1 MKVVGGWWLV
11 VGGALIATLVAC
23 GERSRAPNVP
33 LLDRPAAID
42 KREGD
47 AVDAARTL
55 YRSGLYDKARVAAA
69 ELSANG
75 SRHPDLLY
83 LQAMLATQAGDFA
96 GAVPWCEQ
104 AIAAS
109 PLWAEPRILLAQSW
123 LKLERFAAAES
134 VFDDIERL
142 APRGPW
148 GPYGVAAIAAQR
160 GDLGRAATQVEVAL
174 ERDPDHLP
182 SIGLAA
188 HLAKQSGNAKREEEM
203 MARIVRLTPD
213 EAGAWARLGELAQA
227 ANRLEDARRAYERA
241 YGYEARTS
249 WAKALADLAQRRG
262 DLNEA
267 ARWRRAAG
275 QNTPTDRDLT
285 PELPC

>member
-1 MKVVGGWWLV
+1 MKLVGVYCLIVVALV
-11 VGGALIATLVAC
+11 GC

-42 KREGD
+42 KREGE

-55 YRSGLYDKARVAAA
+55 YRSGLYDKARTAAA

-75 SRHPDLLY
+75 CRHPDLLY
-83 LQAMLATQAGDFA
+83 LQALLATQAGNFTE
-96 GAVPWCEQ
+96 AVTWCEQ

-109 PLWAEPRILLAQSW
+109 PLWPEPRILLAQSW

-134 VFDDIERL
+134 VFADIERL
-142 APRGPW
+142 APHGPW

-160 GDLGRAATQVEVAL
+160 GDLIRAAAQVDVAL
-174 ERDPDHLP
+174 ERDPDHQP
-182 SIGLAA
+182 SLGLAA
-188 HLAKQSGNAKREEEM
+188 HLAKQAGNAKREEELI
-203 MARIVRLTPD
+203 ARIVRLTPD

-262 DLNEA
+262 DLSEA

-275 QNTPTDRDLT
+275 QTTQTDHDLT
-285 PELPC
+285 PELPR